1 MHPSHSYQITDLRP
15 ISFVIGD
22 DTVLYRDTQGLILLL
37 QLILCICFYFS
48 VKTTIFVRL
57 FDTRK
62 VTALF
67 DLWFGKRKLTAG
79 QFRLHR
85 LLYFTRG
92 VGCPTPTKAIKSEW
106 EK

>member
-1 MHPSHSYQITDLRP
+1 MYPAHSYQISDSRQIRL
-15 ISFVIGD
+15 VIGG
-22 DTVLYRDTQGLILLL
+22 DTVLYRDTQGMILLL
-37 QLILCICFYFS
+37 QLILLICFYFS

-57 FDTRK
+57 FDYRK
-62 VTALF
+62 VFALI
-67 DLWFGKRKLTAG
+67 DWWSDKRKLMVG